1 MVFAGVLASACAA
14 GPRSRPESAQ
24 RVPDSAPEKI
34 ASQRAATGLH
44 VEDDDERWGLVAA
57 RQRKQNAEQKKNQP
71 PVPRPAADPIDLTR
85 SAR

>member
-1 MVFAGVLASACAA
+1 MVFAGVLTSACAA

-44 VEDDDERWGLVAA
+44 LEDDDERWGLVAA
-57 RQRKQNAEQKKNQP
+57 RQRKQNAEQKKHQP
-71 PVPRPAADPIDLTR
+71 PAPLPAADPVDLTR